1 MRRSARWPLE
11 NDLHQR
17 GLDPACAQVSPHRGR
32 GTTAAAADVGAGGPG
47 RRGASR
53 GRDSAEDC
61 VEPSRGSA
69 AVERADVAG
78 RRPVSPIEPSHRLAL
93 RPHVRVRATSHTT
106 TARVRRARTRPASPR
121 HQGLRLRP
129 DRRYGARRQRPLPR
143 LLRSAALT
151 PGRATARATR
161 HARVPRRS
169 QRVSG
174 DGVKHGQREAAI
186 FGLTADIR
194 GEHSDGAVL
203 GIGAHEA
210 ELATDD
216 RDLR

>member
-53 GRDSAEDC
+53 GRDSAGDC
-61 VEPSRGSA
+61 VEPPRRPA
-69 AVERADVAG
+69 AVERADGCA
-78 RRPVSPIEPSHRLAL
+78 RRPVPVRAVASPCTAPSRAGARDQSYDDGAASVGLGPGPHRLAIKAYL
-93 RPHVRVRATSHTT
+93 YDPTGA
-106 TARVRRARTRPASPR
+106 TARAVKARYR
-121 HQGLRLRP
+121 G
-129 DRRYGARRQRPLPR
+129 YC
-143 LLRSAALT
+143 RSAALT

-169 QRVSG
+169 QRV
-174 DGVKHGQREAAI
+174 
-186 FGLTADIR
+186 R
-194 GEHSDGAVL
+194 GRCQTRSARS
-203 GIGAHEA
+203 
-210 ELATDD
+210 
-216 RDLR
+216 RDLRLDRRHSR

>member
-1 MRRSARWPLE
+1 MTRPRASRRGRCSVDESVEPVMRRSARWPLE

-106 TARVRRARTRPASPR
+106 TARVRRARTKARIASRSRPTSTTRPALRRAPSTPATAATAKCGVDTRPR
-121 HQGLRLRP
+121 NGKG
-129 DRRYGARRQRPLPR
+129 DAARARTASLAACVRGRCQT
-143 LLRSAALT
+143 RSA
-151 PGRATARATR
+151 
-161 HARVPRRS
+161 RS
-169 QRVSG
+169 
-174 DGVKHGQREAAI
+174 
-186 FGLTADIR
+186 
-194 GEHSDGAVL
+194 
-203 GIGAHEA
+203 
-210 ELATDD
+210 
-216 RDLR
+216 RDLRLDRRHSR

>member
-129 DRRYGARRQRPLPR
+129 DRRYGARRQSPLPR
-143 LLRSAALT
+143 LLPKCGADTGPRNGKGDAARARTASLAACVRGRCQTRSA
-151 PGRATARATR
+151 
-161 HARVPRRS
+161 RS
-169 QRVSG
+169 
-174 DGVKHGQREAAI
+174 
-186 FGLTADIR
+186 
-194 GEHSDGAVL
+194 
-203 GIGAHEA
+203 
-210 ELATDD
+210 
-216 RDLR
+216 RDLRLDRRHSR